1 VQRTLSSL
9 PFFHRAV
16 LILLFEHNSL
26 HSFNYVHILP
36 VIMKTVYPL
45 LTLLSASMVAAAPA
59 PFVVSGDVAAIGSAT
74 TSLGSRDVQD
84 FGKRA
89 PQLRSALVAARSQK
103 NAEDAATADDQAQQ
117 QQDTGAGAADEE
129 QAKGKGKGK
138 KDAQAG
144 KFNDTITAVRY

>member
-1 VQRTLSSL
+1 
-9 PFFHRAV
+9 V
-16 LILLFEHNSL
+16 LILLFEHKSL
-26 HSFNYVHILP
+26 HSFNYIQILP
-36 VIMKTVYPL
+36 FIMKTVYPL

-74 TSLGSRDVQD
+74 TSLGRRDVQD

-89 PQLRSALVAARSQK
+89 FQLRGALVAARGQK
-103 NAEDAATADDQAQQ
+103 NAEDAAAANDQAQQ
-117 QQDTGAGAADEE
+117 QQDAEAGAADEE

-144 KFNDTITAVRY
+144 KSHGTMAALQF